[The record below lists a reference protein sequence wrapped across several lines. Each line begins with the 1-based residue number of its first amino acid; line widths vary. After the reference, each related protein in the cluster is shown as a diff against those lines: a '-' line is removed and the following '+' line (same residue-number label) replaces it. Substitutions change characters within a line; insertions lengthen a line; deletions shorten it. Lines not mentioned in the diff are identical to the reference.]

1 MRGRAPGEARP
12 LTRRFAAPSPREAG
26 RGATPAGIILPTSML
41 QPGSRLGRYEIR
53 SLIGAG
59 GMGEVY
65 LAHDGQLQRP
75 VALKVLAAAVRND
88 TELRKRLEYEARAAS
103 ALNHPNIL
111 TVYDVGQ
118 LGDDH
123 FIATEFVDGV
133 TLRQRMAK
141 MDTSLHEIVGIG
153 VQVASALTAAEDAGL
168 VHRDVKPD
176 NIMVRRDGYVKL
188 LDFGLARTNDGP
200 PPEMEKTDP
209 YVVRGTVFY
218 MSPEQ
223 LRGRALD
230 TRSDI
235 WSMGVL
241 LYELISR
248 KLPFDGDSSSDV
260 AASILRSEPPP
271 LTRPDGR
278 RVPPRLAAIVER
290 ALAKDRAQRYQSARE
305 LLEELQGV
313 RGELDRDEADILASS
328 EARMA
333 TTEQVSI
340 DALPFTNLPQKL
352 TRLVGRDAE
361 RDDVLALLRRDG
373 IRLVTLTGP
382 GGTGKTRLSLAVGM
396 ELLRELE
403 DGVWWV
409 SLAPIREARLV
420 LAEIAEVFGVQE
432 GGAPLLGA
440 LKHALREK
448 ELLLV
453 LDNLEQVLD
462 ASPLIAEILGAA
474 PRVKALVTSR
484 SPLHITGE
492 REYAV
497 PPLTTP
503 PLDLPLAPEALASY
517 ASVALFVER
526 ASAVKSDFRLTADN
540 ANAIA
545 ELCVRLDGLPLAI
558 ELAAARIKVLPPQAM
573 LSRVENRLKLLSGG
587 SRDLPERQQTMRA
600 ALSWGYNLL
609 DPTEQE
615 LFATLSVFRGGFSLD
630 EAERLCGDDVL
641 DGISSLIDKAFL
653 RRDPASRDESPRFNM
668 LETIREYGLG
678 CLAEQGRDA
687 EVRRAHAVL
696 MAAVAEENELDAER
710 LAVDTDNF
718 RTAIDWAVSAHDAE
732 TALRLGA
739 ALWWSWYVSGHYAV
753 GRHALDLILEV
764 PGGEDVPVRPKA
776 QTGAGRMAFL
786 QCDYDRAT
794 ELLDSAIVLA
804 RRHQDPVSLAHSLQ
818 FRGSIARERGDYE
831 HAVDLHLLSRT
842 IWAELEDRAN
852 VGRSLNYVAFASWL
866 NRDFPRAQ
874 ELCEGTLQL
883 FRERRDTEGVAW
895 SLLNLA
901 AVALYSGKLD
911 RAEQRLEECLSF
923 SRAGGFRE
931 GVAWSLNLLGC
942 VLRER
947 GDELHAETMLQ
958 DSLRLHWELG
968 DRWRSASVLEALG
981 GIRRDPRLL
990 GAAAALRARL
1000 GTPVPPVERAGH
1012 DGDVAAVGTISFD
1025 VAEAVEVVL
1034 G

>member
-1 MRGRAPGEARP
+1 
-12 LTRRFAAPSPREAG
+12 
-26 RGATPAGIILPTSML
+26 ML

-75 VALKVLAAAVRND
+75 VALKVLAATVRNNV
-88 TELRKRLEYEARAAS
+88 ELRRRLEYEARAAS

-118 LGDDH
+118 LGEEH
-123 FIATEFVDGV
+123 FIATEYVDGV
-133 TLRQRMAK
+133 TLRQRMNRPEA
-141 MDTSLHEIVGIG
+141 TLHEIVGIG
-153 VQVASALTAAEDAGL
+153 IQIASALAAAEDAGL

-176 NIMVRRDGYVKL
+176 NIMLRRDGYVKL
-188 LDFGLARTNDGP
+188 LDFGLARTSDGP
-200 PPEMEKTDP
+200 PPELEKTDP

-223 LRGRALD
+223 LRGRTLD

-235 WSMGVL
+235 WSTGVL

-248 KLPFDGDSSSDV
+248 KLPFEGDSSSDV
-260 AASILRSEPPP
+260 AAAILRSDPAP
-271 LTRPDGR
+271 LRRPDGR
-278 RVPPRLAAIVER
+278 PVPARLAEIVEK
-290 ALAKDRAQRYQSARE
+290 ALAKDRGQRYQTARE
-305 LLEELQGV
+305 LLEDLQSV
-313 RGELDRDEADILASS
+313 RGDVASDDAAVDS
-328 EARMA
+328 DPGSRMA
-333 TTEQVSI
+333 TTEQVAI

-352 TRLVGRDAE
+352 TPLVGRDAE
-361 RDDVLALLRRDG
+361 RADVLSLLRRDDV
-373 IRLVTLTGP
+373 RLVTLTGP

-396 ELLRELE
+396 ELLRELD

-409 SLAPIREARLV
+409 SLAPVREARLV
-420 LAEIAEVFGVQE
+420 LTEIAAVFGVQE
-432 GGAPLLGA
+432 GGAPLLDA

-462 ASPLIAEILGAA
+462 ASPLIAELLGAA

-484 SPLHITGE
+484 SPLRIGGE

-503 PLDLPLAPEALASY
+503 PLDLPLAPDALASY
-517 ASVALFVER
+517 ASVALFVDR
-526 ASAVKSDFRLTADN
+526 ASAVKSDFAITSEN
-540 ANAIA
+540 ARAIA

-558 ELAAARIKVLPPQAM
+558 ELAAARVKVLPPQAM

-609 DPTEQE
+609 EGPDQQ
-615 LFATLSVFRGGFSLD
+615 LFATLSVFRGGFSLEMAD
-630 EAERLCGDDVL
+630 RLCDADDAL
-641 DGISSLIDKAFL
+641 DGISSLIDKALL
-653 RRDPASRDESPRFNM
+653 RRDPASRDDAPRFTM
-668 LETIREYGLG
+668 LETIREYGLE
-678 CLAEQGRDA
+678 CLSTQGRDA
-687 EVRRAHAVL
+687 TVRRAHAAL
-696 MAAVAEENELDAER
+696 LASMAEENELDAER
-710 LAVDTDNF
+710 LAIDADNF
-718 RTAIDWAVSAHDAE
+718 RTAIDWAAAAGDAE
-732 TALRLGA
+732 LALRLGA
-739 ALWWSWYVSGHYAV
+739 ALWWSWYVGGHYAV
-753 GRHALDLILEV
+753 GRHALDKILLV
-764 PGGEDVPVRPKA
+764 PGGEDVPVRAKA
-776 QTGAGRMAFL
+776 LTGAGAMAFL
-786 QCDYDRAT
+786 QCDYERAI
-794 ELLDSAIVLA
+794 ELLESSISLA
-804 RRHQDPVSLAHSLQ
+804 RRHQDPMSLARSLQ
-818 FRGSIARERGDYE
+818 FRGSIARERGEYE
-831 HAVDLHLLSRT
+831 QAIDLHLLSRT

-852 VGRSLNYVAFASWL
+852 VGRSLNYVGFAAWL
-866 NRDFPRAQ
+866 NRDVARTE
-874 ELCEGTLQL
+874 ELCAGTLQL

-901 AVALYSGKLD
+901 AAALYSGKLD
-911 RAEQRLEECLSF
+911 RAEQRLEECLSW
-923 SRAGGFRE
+923 SRAGGFKE

-942 VLRER
+942 VLRAREDDLR
-947 GDELHAETMLQ
+947 AETMLV

-990 GAAAALRARL
+990 GAAAGLRARL
-1000 GTPVPPVERAGH
+1000 GTPVPPAEQPQYEA
-1012 DGDVAAVGTISFD
+1012 DVRAVGTIPFE

>member
-1 MRGRAPGEARP
+1 
-12 LTRRFAAPSPREAG
+12 
-26 RGATPAGIILPTSML
+26 ML

-75 VALKVLAAAVRND
+75 VALKVLAASVRND
-88 TELRKRLEYEARAAS
+88 ADLRRRLEYEARAAS

-118 LGDDH
+118 LGEEH
-123 FIATEFVDGV
+123 FIATEYVDGI
-133 TLRQRMAK
+133 TLRQRMSRPEAP
-141 MDTSLHEIVGIG
+141 LQEIVGIG
-153 VQVASALTAAEDAGL
+153 VQIASALAAAEEAGL

-223 LRGRALD
+223 LRGRTLD

-235 WSMGVL
+235 WSTGVL
-241 LYELISR
+241 LYELIGR

-260 AASILRSEPPP
+260 AAAILRNEPSP
-271 LTRPDGR
+271 LRRSDGR
-278 RVPPRLAAIVER
+278 AVPPRLAAIVSR
-290 ALAKDRAQRYQSARE
+290 ALAKDRGQRYQTARE
-305 LLEELQGV
+305 LLEDLQSV
-313 RGELDRDEADILASS
+313 RGEVESDEAPVPSDFMS
-328 EARMA
+328 RMA
-333 TTEQVSI
+333 TTEQVAI

-352 TRLVGRDAE
+352 TPLVGRDAE
-361 RDDVLALLRRDG
+361 RDDVLSLLRRDD

-420 LAEIAEVFGVQE
+420 LTEIAAVFGVQE
-432 GGAPLLGA
+432 GGAPLLDA
-440 LKHALREK
+440 LKQALRDK

-462 ASPLIAEILGAA
+462 ASPLIAELLGAA

-484 SPLHITGE
+484 SPLRIGGE

-503 PLDLPLAPEALASY
+503 PLDLPLAPDALASY

-526 ASAVKSDFRLTADN
+526 ATAVKSDFALTAEN
-540 ANAIA
+540 AKAVA

-558 ELAAARIKVLPPQAM
+558 ELAAARVKVLPPRAM
-573 LSRVENRLKLLSGG
+573 LSRVENRFKLLSGG

-609 DPTEQE
+609 DAAEQR
-615 LFATLSVFRGGFSLD
+615 LFATLSVFRGGFSL
-630 EAERLCGDDVL
+630 EQAERLCGEDVF

-653 RRDPASRDESPRFNM
+653 RRDPAAGDDAPRFTM
-668 LETIREYGLG
+668 LETIREYGLE
-678 CLAEQGRDA
+678 CLSEQGRDA
-687 EVRRAHAVL
+687 EVRHAHAVL
-696 MAAVAEENELDAER
+696 MASVAEENELEAER
-710 LAVDTDNF
+710 LAVDVDNF
-718 RTAIDWAVSAHDAE
+718 RTAIEWAVGAGDAE

-739 ALWWSWYVSGHYAV
+739 ALWWSWYVGGHYAI
-753 GRHALDLILEV
+753 GRHSLTAILGV
-764 PGGEDVPVRPKA
+764 PGGESVPVRAKA
-776 QTGAGRMAFL
+776 LTGAGRMAFL
-786 QCDYDRAT
+786 QCDYDGAT
-794 ELLDSAIVLA
+794 ELLDSAIAVA
-804 RRHQDPVSLAHSLQ
+804 RRQQDPMSLAHSLQ
-818 FRGSIARERGDYE
+818 YRGSIARERGAYE
-831 HAVDLHLLSRT
+831 QAIDLHLLSRT
-842 IWAELEDRAN
+842 IWEELEDRAN
-852 VGRSLNYVAFASWL
+852 VGRSLNYVGFAAWL
-866 NRDFPRAQ
+866 NRDFARTR
-874 ELCEGTLQL
+874 ELCAGTLHL

-901 AVALYSGKLD
+901 AASLYSGDLD
-911 RAEQRLEECLSF
+911 RAEARLEECLSW
-923 SRAGGFRE
+923 SRAGGFKE

-942 VLRER
+942 VLRGRE
-947 GDELHAETMLQ
+947 DELHAETMLV

-990 GAAAALRARL
+990 GAAAGLRARL
-1000 GTPVPPVERAGH
+1000 GTPVPPAEQDQYDA
-1012 DGDVAAVGTISFD
+1012 DVQAVGTIAFD

-1034 G
+1034 V